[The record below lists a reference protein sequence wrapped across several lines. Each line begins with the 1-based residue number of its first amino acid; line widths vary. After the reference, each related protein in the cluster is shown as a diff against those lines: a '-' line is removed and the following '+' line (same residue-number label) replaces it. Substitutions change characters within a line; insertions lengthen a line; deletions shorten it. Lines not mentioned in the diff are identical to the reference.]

1 MSSKDLVG
9 LISIIVILGAIFVP
23 LFSIFGYMIFNY
35 FRRRSIQ
42 KSMLTANNA
51 LATTSRHHFVRY
63 SSEKKFKSFIKFF
76 PWNGAGVLFCQKG
89 RTIFIGKTISG
100 KPLQME
106 FNPTNSRP
114 NWQGMDILKNGVVT
128 WMDFDTANGKH
139 YFTSE
144 TGFFVFGSES
154 STRKIAEDAQASL
167 AS

>member
-1 MSSKDLVG
+1 MSKNDLTG
-9 LISIIVILGAIFVP
+9 LIVLIVIFGAILLP
-23 LFSIFGYMIFNY
+23 ILTLFGYMFFNY
-35 FRRRSIQ
+35 FRRKSIQ
-42 KSMLTANNA
+42 KSLLADNNS

-76 PWNGAGVLFCQKG
+76 PWNGAGVLFCQQG

-114 NWQGMDILKNGVVT
+114 NWQGIDFLKNGVLT
-128 WMDFDTANGKH
+128 WMDFDTATGKH

-144 TGFFVFGSES
+144 TGFFVFGSEN
-154 STRKIAEDAQASL
+154 STRKIAQDVQASL

>member
-23 LFSIFGYMIFNY
+23 IFALFGYMFFNY
-35 FRRRSIQ
+35 FRRKSIQ
-42 KSMLTANNA
+42 KSLLANNNQ
-51 LATTSRHHFVRY
+51 LAANSQHHFVRY
-63 SSEKKFKSFIKFF
+63 SSEAKFKSFIKFF

-89 RTIFIGKTISG
+89 RAIFIGKTISG